1 MKDDIAIKAE
11 HISKKYCKSLKRS
24 MFYGIKDIGKNMIGM
39 SSHSDKL
46 RKNEFWAV
54 NDVSFELKKGE
65 TLGIIGPNGSGKT
78 TLLKMLNGIFW
89 PDKGKITIRGKTGAL
104 IAVGAGFHPL
114 LTGRENIYINGA
126 ILGLN
131 KRKIDEKIDEII
143 EFADIGE
150 FIDCPVKFYSSG
162 MFVRLGFSI
171 AINIEPEILLIDEV
185 LAVGDLAFKNKSLK
199 RLEELR
205 EKAHAVV
212 FVTHNLANI
221 ERICDRA
228 LHLEKGKTKFIGT
241 AKEACSAY
249 HEANSDKII
258 HQMRKKFGSEAR
270 YSQKEKTGEI
280 RIVDIKL
287 LNDQGKETTTF
298 YHGSDLHIVVE
309 LDVKKPVQKPQ
320 FTISIEEPASGMK
333 IAYTTTFGKVS
344 RRPNF
349 QPGQTQV
356 ECILSNITLL
366 KGFYLI
372 NIGINN
378 KTGMIPIGGIKN
390 AAQFAIVESA
400 DNLQMI
406 HSTGYFALPARWKFG
421 EGKQE

>member
-1 MKDDIAIKAE
+1 M
-11 HISKKYCKSLKRS
+11 L
-24 MFYGIKDIGKNMIGM
+24 YGVKDIGKNMIGL

-46 RKNEFWAV
+46 RKDEFWAV
-54 NDVSFELKKGE
+54 NDISFELKKGE
-65 TLGIIGPNGSGKT
+65 TLGVIGPNGCGKT

-104 IAVGAGFHPL
+104 IAVGAGFHSL

-131 KRKIDEKIDEII
+131 KRKIDEKIEEII
-143 EFADIGE
+143 DFADIGE
-150 FIDCPVKFYSSG
+150 FIDYPVKFYSSG

-185 LAVGDLAFKNKSLK
+185 LAVGDLSFRNKSLK

-212 FVTHNLANI
+212 FVTHNLTHI

-228 LHLEKGKTKFIGT
+228 LYLEKGEAKFIGT

-249 HEANSDKII
+249 YKTNSDKII
-258 HQMRKKFGSEAR
+258 HQMKKKFGSKAR
-270 YSQKEKTGEI
+270 YSQKEQSGEI
-280 RIVDIKL
+280 GIVDIKL

-298 YHGSDLHIVVE
+298 YYGSDLHIVVG

-320 FTISIEEPASGMK
+320 FTISIEEPTTGVK
-333 IAYTTTFGKVS
+333 IAHTTTFGKVN

-349 QPGQTQV
+349 QPGQAQV

-378 KTGMIPIGGIKN
+378 KEGMIAIVGIKN

-400 DNLQMI
+400 DNLQMV
-406 HSTGYFALPARWKFG
+406 HSTGYFALPAKWKF
-421 EGKQE
+421 EGGQQK